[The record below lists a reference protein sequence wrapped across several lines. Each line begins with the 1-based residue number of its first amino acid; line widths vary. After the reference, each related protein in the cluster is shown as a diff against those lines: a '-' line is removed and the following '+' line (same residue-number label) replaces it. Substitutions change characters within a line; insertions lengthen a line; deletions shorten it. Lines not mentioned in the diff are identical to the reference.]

1 MKTVNQTVQNAAK
14 ASMVA
19 LTENERTIFNII
31 VQNGTQSEGKNI
43 CADGE
48 SNGIELDSVYRV
60 AVSKGKRITSVKGTL
75 SRLQEKGLILMYGK
89 DFECYFDGEVT
100 EKGIEFYNNF
110 SDTAKVLDTK
120 ENTKVTNMNTNDLTP
135 AMDERIV
142 RMNAILSTKL
152 SAVSKSKRESLKAQ
166 KSSCEFLLD
175 KWEDEESLNHFVSD
189 NEIKESQ
196 YLLYCIA
203 LSRRDELRNKR
214 VREEQQSAAKEAEK
228 PKSETSHRKRAG
240 KPCLERSVGEIHPNG
255 KWVWTEYK
263 EGKFDWR
270 TLKDGRKERKPKSKT
285 STKKRTAPQE
295 KKKLECT
302 FEAFCEK
309 AKKRSTR
316 SLSGAQQEI
325 RKLLLRGYKLQPT
338 YGTNLCF
345 LKKGGEAT
353 KSFPMDSVNSLFRK
367 LGMAEIPNDMYESIL
382 INLGF

>member
-14 ASMVA
+14 APMVA

-31 VQNGTQSEGKNI
+31 VQNGTQSGGKDI
-43 CADGE
+43 RHDGE
-48 SNGIELDSVYRV
+48 SNGICLDDVYRV
-60 AVSKGKRITSVKGTL
+60 AVSFGKRKTSVKGTL
-75 SRLQEKGLILMYGK
+75 SRLQEKDLIRMYGR
-89 DFECYFDGEVT
+89 DFDCYFDGEVT
-100 EKGIEFYNNF
+100 EKGIEFYAQI
-110 SDTAKVLDTK
+110 SDTDKVSVKNETK
-120 ENTKVTNMNTNDLTP
+120 ENTDMNTNDFNP
-135 AMDERIV
+135 ATDERIV

-152 SAVSKSKRESLKAQ
+152 SAVSKSKREDLKAQ

-189 NEIKESQ
+189 NEIRESQ
-196 YLLYCIA
+196 YVLYCIA
-203 LSRRDELRNKR
+203 VSRRDELRNKR
-214 VREEQQSAAKEAEK
+214 VQKEQSAAKEAEK
-228 PKSETSHRKRAG
+228 RKPKTSHRKGAG
-240 KPCLERSVGEIHPNG
+240 RPRLERPVGEIHPNG

-270 TLKDGRKERKPKSKT
+270 ALKDGRKERKPKER
-285 STKKRTAPQE
+285 STPRRE
-295 KKKLECT
+295 KKELECT

-316 SLSGAQQEI
+316 SLSDAQAEI
-325 RKLLLRGYKLQPT
+325 RKLLLKGYKLQPT

-345 LKKGGEAT
+345 LKKGGEMT

-367 LGMAEIPNDMYESIL
+367 LGMREIPNDMYESIL